1 MVSPCLL
8 ALIIIFEFGFG
19 DLDGLDF
26 FSSPMQV
33 HIPSGKFLHRLEV
46 SLSVLLLNSQQ
57 PTNNIKP
64 SVKLSQPQV
73 LCFHLCLLSLCQYFN
88 FVINPLRRYLPRFR
102 IHEHSIGYVQNAL
115 FSSFA
120 YCFKYYLR

>member
-8 ALIIIFEFGFG
+8 ALIIIFGFG

-26 FSSPMQV
+26 FTSPTQV
-33 HIPSGKFLHRLEV
+33 HIPSGKSLPCLEMKV
-46 SLSVLLLNSQQ
+46 FLSVLLLNSQQ

-64 SVKLSQPQV
+64 SVKLSQLQV
-73 LCFHLCLLSLCQYFN
+73 LCFYLCLLSLCQYSN
-88 FVINPLRRYLPRFR
+88 FAINPHRRYLLRFR

-120 YCFKYYLR
+120 NCFKYYLR